1 MELNNQAIKLKKRT
15 RIIFLCALFLFSIA
29 IGLMTISSWTE
40 TPPQENSQSYK
51 ETIVRSKHGRMVI
64 ILLDSLQKKYLFSKH
79 MPFLLEQRKRGSWGT
94 SVVAS
99 IPLSIAGTKAIF
111 SGVLSGP
118 FSIIEDFQS
127 SASANDNLVKRVA
140 QTNREVIIIEGLS
153 SSLYGSYSGVKAIN
167 DTDHFLFGQYLERSD
182 RTFDGAIKALKKE
195 NWDLAIIT
203 CYSIDHVGHLAT
215 PRSDEYRRMLRDIDN
230 RVKEIVRLTDDNDT
244 VLITS
249 EHGMD
254 DHGFHMDQ
262 SADVMETGFIIWGPR
277 IRKGGEQRILQ
288 IDWAP
293 TLSILAGVSPYYNS
307 LALPDFGLLKLSA
320 GEQLG
325 LLKGFSQHLLPNIS
339 SQLSFND
346 LQKKRMALMRKT
358 GSPLVAIIVTLVIM
372 ISSALLAYV
381 ASADIEFGR
390 NSGKMILYVFGGII
404 IHFSAT
410 GAFFYSKTIPKIF
423 SSIPFSAN
431 FIFSHPFQ
439 VLIFLIFI
447 TILPLWYTR
456 RFQLKN
462 EGIGKLLTLFL
473 FSFALA
479 FTFLS
484 VTPYYPLGWIIW
496 SLPLVAFGIT
506 RRNAWLVCFGA
517 LWVGLAIRRLTYV
530 GAYYNI
536 ELPDRWILVL
546 AVTLVC
552 SFYLWWKCREDTE
565 KWQLFGVPFLLFGLG
580 AAITGLETAVEVRDF
595 LLVLLLVPVAMFS
608 WKRPNERGLWLA
620 LWVACFYLGTSS
632 RVDHITH
639 IVSIPLLMAVWAATE
654 RSVAMIRG
662 MAFSLV
668 VWALYLLPGNGFD
681 LNLRELHDK
690 YIMSSVSVENIEFT
704 VMVVFSRYLLPAS
717 VLLVGMNW
725 KESGR
730 SLSSI
735 AATALLPAFCGIAII
750 LSAMIWKQTVGYPW
764 AELEKITVLF
774 GYCAIVVCA
783 VVGAKAIQ
791 GIARL

>member
-1 MELNNQAIKLKKRT
+1 
-15 RIIFLCALFLFSIA
+15 
-29 IGLMTISSWTE
+29 MTISFWTE

-51 ETIVRSKHGRMVI
+51 EPIVRSKHGRMVI
-64 ILLDSLQKKYLFSKH
+64 ILLDSLQKKYMFSKH

-94 SVVAS
+94 SVVTS

-127 SASANDNLVKRVA
+127 SASAYDNLIKRVA
-140 QTNREVIIIEGLS
+140 QENRDIIIIEGLS
-153 SSLYGSYSGVKAIN
+153 SRLYGSYPGIKTIN
-167 DTDHFLFGQYLERSD
+167 DTDRFLFGQYLERSEF
-182 RTFDGAIKALKKE
+182 TFDEAIRALKKE

-203 CYSIDHVGHLAT
+203 CYSLDHVGHLET
-215 PRSDEYRRMLRDIDN
+215 PRSDEYRDMLRNIDN
-230 RVKEIVRLTDDNDT
+230 RIKEIVRLTNDKDT

-254 DHGFHMDQ
+254 DRGFHMGQ
-262 SADVMETGFIIWGPR
+262 STDVMETGFIIWGPR

-307 LALPDFGLLKLSA
+307 LALPDFGLLKLSP
-320 GEQLG
+320 GEQLS
-325 LLKGFSQHLLPNIS
+325 LLKGFSQHLLPSIP
-339 SQLSFND
+339 SQLSFDD
-346 LQKKRMALMRKT
+346 LQKKRMALMCKT
-358 GSPLVAIIVTLVIM
+358 GSPIVAIIVTLAIM

-381 ASADIEFGR
+381 AIADTEFGR
-390 NSGKMILYVFGGII
+390 NSGKMMLYIFGGII
-404 IHFSAT
+404 IHFSAAS
-410 GAFFYSKTIPKIF
+410 AFFYSSTIPKIF

-431 FIFSHPFQ
+431 FMFSHPLQ
-439 VLIFLIFI
+439 VLCFFITI
-447 TILPLWYTR
+447 TILPLWYAR
-456 RFQLKN
+456 KVHWKS
-462 EGIGKLLTLFL
+462 EGILSLLTLFL
-473 FSFALA
+473 FSFLLA
-479 FTFLS
+479 SAFLS
-484 VTPYYPLGWIIW
+484 LTPYYSLGWIIW

-506 RRNAWLVCFGA
+506 RRKAWLVGFGA

-546 AVTLVC
+546 AVILVC
-552 SFYLWWKCREDTE
+552 SFYLWWKCREDTK
-565 KWQLFGVPFLLFGLG
+565 KWQLFGVTLLLFGL
-580 AAITGLETAVEVRDF
+580 ATAITGLKTAVEVRAF
-595 LLVLLLVPVAMFS
+595 LLVLLLVPVTMFS
-608 WKRPNERGLWLA
+608 WKRPNEGSLWLA

-639 IVSIPLLMAVWAATE
+639 ILSIPLLMAAWAATE

-704 VMVVFSRYLLPAS
+704 VMVVFSRYLLPTS
-717 VLLVGMNW
+717 VLLAGMNW
-725 KESGR
+725 NESGR

-735 AATALLPAFCGIAII
+735 AATALLPAFCGIAIF
-750 LSAMIWKQTVGYPW
+750 LSAMIWKQSVGYPW
-764 AELEKITVLF
+764 SELVKVTVLF
-774 GYCAIVVCA
+774 GYCVIVVCA
-783 VVGAKAIQ
+783 LVGAKAIQ
-791 GIARL
+791 GIARLCGKRMDVGAIPQ